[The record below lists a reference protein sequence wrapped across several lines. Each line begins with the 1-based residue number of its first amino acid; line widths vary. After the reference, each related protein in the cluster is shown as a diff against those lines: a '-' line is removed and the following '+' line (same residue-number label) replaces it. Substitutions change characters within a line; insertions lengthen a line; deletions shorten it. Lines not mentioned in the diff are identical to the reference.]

1 LVNQR
6 YIDRLEK
13 INFEDDKAKATLRIF
28 LELIKKSDTPSRG
41 VTMNLVKDYIN
52 VGVVFKNLG
61 ILGKGFEIL

>member
-13 INFEDDKAKATLRIF
+13 INFEDDKAKATLRIL
-28 LELIKKSDTPSRG
+28 LELISICRG